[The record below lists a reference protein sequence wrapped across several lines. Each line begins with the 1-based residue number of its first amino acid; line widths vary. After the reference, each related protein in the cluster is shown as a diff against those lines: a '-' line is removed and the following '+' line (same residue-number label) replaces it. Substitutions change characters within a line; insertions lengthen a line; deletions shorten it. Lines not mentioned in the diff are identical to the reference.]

1 MVAQIRAHKE
11 MTQCLPWNHLES
23 ELRLFLCAAETQ
35 CLLNYSLLANPVV
48 LRQLQT
54 LQMSVS
60 HQHQVEMEDKVRRL
74 HEMKQQEAE
83 FDKHLAQTVPVL

>member
-1 MVAQIRAHKE
+1 
-11 MTQCLPWNHLES
+11 LES
-23 ELRLFLCAAETQ
+23 ELRLYLFASETH
-35 CLLNYSLLANPVV
+35 CVLNCSLLANPVV

-60 HQHQVEMEDKVRRL
+60 HQQQVEMEDKVRRL

-83 FDKHLAQTVPVL
+83 FDKHLAQTVPVIYYTKRLF